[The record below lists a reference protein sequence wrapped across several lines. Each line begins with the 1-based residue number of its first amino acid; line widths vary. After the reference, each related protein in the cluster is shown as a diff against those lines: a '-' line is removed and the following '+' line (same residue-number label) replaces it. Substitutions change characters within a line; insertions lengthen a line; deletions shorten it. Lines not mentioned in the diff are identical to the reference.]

1 VEEMIYKFEVNMQDT
16 TLHNLKAPWLKL
28 HKLSNDT
35 KELSEIVNDYY
46 DAVGAVENFE
56 DIGSNEVSEKS
67 IEKKLHFMFMK
78 KIRIFTACY
87 EI

>member
-1 VEEMIYKFEVNMQDT
+1 MQDT

-67 IEKKLHFMFMK
+67 IEIIRKK
-78 KIRIFTACY
+78 C
-87 EI
+87 

>member
-1 VEEMIYKFEVNMQDT
+1 MEDT

-35 KELSEIVNDYY
+35 SHWSKIVDDFY

-56 DIGSNEVSEKS
+56 DIGSNEVSLCVRDERNKIKKS
-67 IEKKLHFMFMK
+67 FSSLL
-78 KIRIFTACY
+78 
-87 EI
+87 